1 MYLTCTN
8 VLQLTKPVTWV
19 PLIWGVACGAAAA
32 GNYHAIWDGASL
44 SEWTTDFFKAIVCM
58 VLAGYLYTL
67 KTYFIHQTQLT
78 FSRLSCAWCWQVTYI
93 PLKPTLYTKHN

>member
-58 VLAGYLYTL
+58 VLAGPLLTGYT
-67 KTYFIHQTQLT
+67 QTINDWYDREQ
-78 FSRLSCAWCWQVTYI
+78 RD
-93 PLKPTLYTKHN
+93 